1 MKSILSPFV
10 RTIQGCQF
18 ARRSVIVAFIVGWA
32 FPLTPA
38 AGQLANGLTA
48 ALIIHDDSG
57 APDTT
62 LDLSGWINFDANTG
76 IHSLVAPG
84 TSLGESGW
92 KWAQNATVPIPGSE
106 STVTS
111 TVLQWAQE
119 DRATVAILDVQG
131 KIDPFMTYSLA
142 VKNNTA
148 VTQTYT
154 FVFGES
160 IVPTITGAYTVQAD
174 VGVSLSTT
182 TPTATVAPVGLA
194 PKFQLLQLSADNGA
208 TSFNAGVDVGTTLSR
223 ATNGTSTMSEAS
235 SLINGTT
242 LLALNYWEF
251 RTTFTLTPGGDA
263 VGISGFAEITP
274 IPEPATFSLCAG
286 ALVLGL
292 VARRRLRLIP
302 RV

>member
-1 MKSILSPFV
+1 MNSIASAFV
-10 RTIQGCQF
+10 RTLKSCRFVRFPACWVLIAGG
-18 ARRSVIVAFIVGWA
+18 VV
-32 FPLTPA
+32 PLTPA
-38 AGQLANGLTA
+38 FGQLANGLSA
-48 ALIIHDDSG
+48 ALIIHDESG

-62 LDLSGWINFDANTG
+62 LDLSGWIRFDATTG

-84 TSLGESGW
+84 TSLGTSGW
-92 KWAQNATVPIPGSE
+92 KWAQNATVPIPGTE
-106 STVTS
+106 STTTS
-111 TVLQWAQE
+111 TVLQWGQE
-119 DRATVAILDVQG
+119 DRATVSILDVQG

-160 IVPTITGAYTVQAD
+160 IVPTITGDYTVQAD

-182 TPTATVAPVGLA
+182 TPAATVAPVGLA

-242 LLALNYWEF
+242 LLVLNYWEF
-251 RTTFTLTPGGDA
+251 RTSFTLTPGGDA

-274 IPEPATFSLCAG
+274 IPEPATYSLGVG

-292 VARRRLRLIP
+292 VARRRWRPAP
-302 RV
+302 RA